1 MTVDLTELSGIP
13 GTGELDCR
21 TLGKGK
27 LPGMSV
33 GEVGRLLVG
42 VGRLL
47 VGELAIIAIAGSAMV
62 GSVI

>member
-1 MTVDLTELSGIP
+1 
-13 GTGELDCR
+13 
-21 TLGKGK
+21 
-27 LPGMSV
+27 MSV